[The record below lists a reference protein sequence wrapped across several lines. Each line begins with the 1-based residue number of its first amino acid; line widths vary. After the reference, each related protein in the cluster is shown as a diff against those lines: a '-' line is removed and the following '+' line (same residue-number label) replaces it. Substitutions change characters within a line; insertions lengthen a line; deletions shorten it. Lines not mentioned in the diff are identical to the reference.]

1 MHRNQ
6 TGKLPIIAIAAVLIV
21 LLLAGAGVFV
31 MKSRG
36 TKHGKDEKVKGPI
49 STMALGEFVVN
60 LADTGEV
67 RYLKTNVVLELAGEA
82 PGGGGGHGG
91 GGGEGANAPVR
102 DAIIQVMSS
111 KRFSELVTPAG
122 KDQLKADMIAAVN
135 KRLEHAEVT
144 NVYFSEFAMQ

>member
-1 MHRNQ
+1 VHRNRL
-6 TGKLPIIAIAAVLIV
+6 GKLPIIIIAVVLVV

-36 TKHGKDEKVKGPI
+36 AKHGGEAKKKGPT

-67 RYLKTNVVLELAGEA
+67 RYLKTNVVLELVGEA
-82 PGGGGGHGG
+82 PGSGGGHGG

-111 KRFSELVTPAG
+111 KRFSELVSPAG
-122 KDQLKADMIAAVN
+122 KDKLKADIIAAVN